1 MAYGTWQIVQISEI
15 NKQQTNSVE
24 YKCSA
29 KSLSRLFKVTRSVQC
44 CTSDRCLSQCEC
56 ECECECEGGG
66 WWWWWWWGGGQSSVI
81 RGVREGRGGKDG
93 REFSFLT
100 AWWMKLSFSLL
111 VLAWRLLSLLPDGSR
126 LKKLC
131 VGWVGSPAML
141 RALRVRRVL

>member
-1 MAYGTWQIVQISEI
+1 MADSANQW
-15 NKQQTNSVE
+15 NKQTNSVE

-29 KSLSRLFKVTRSVQC
+29 NSLSRLFKVTRSVQC

-56 ECECECEGGG
+56 ECECVCVWVCVSVCECV
-66 WWWWWWWGGGQSSVI
+66 WWWWWGGGPSSVI